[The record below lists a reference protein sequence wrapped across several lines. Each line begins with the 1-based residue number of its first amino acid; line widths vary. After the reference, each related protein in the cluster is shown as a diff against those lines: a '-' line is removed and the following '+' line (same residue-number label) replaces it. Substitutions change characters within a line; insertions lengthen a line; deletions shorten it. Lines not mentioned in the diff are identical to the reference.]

1 MIRHTISVPEP
12 MSKYIESQ
20 INSGQYGNISEYFRD
35 LIRRDQERSQLAVRQ
50 LRKMVDVAEASGIST
65 LSMNEIKAEARR
77 DMGL

>member
-20 INSGQYGNISEYFRD
+20 ISSGQYGNISEYFRD
-35 LIRRDQERSQLAVRQ
+35 LIRRDQERSQLAVDQ
-50 LRKMVDVAEASGIST
+50 LQKMVDAAEASGVST
-65 LSMNEIKAEARR
+65 LSMSEIKAEARR